1 LIKQAMYFKAQNP
14 GCGAMVI
21 FDDLRTQG
29 ATGEDFYRSRQ
40 QAMVTLEKRR
50 RTTVSHDTLF

>member
-1 LIKQAMYFKAQNP
+1 MYFKAQNP
-14 GCGAMVI
+14 GCDAMVI